1 MSTRG
6 FGFTEKIFAR
16 GLVTASIALAAVTA
30 GLGAVPLQAV
40 ATEASGVEVAT
51 VAQAVGAE
59 FTYKQVAGQA
69 VITGYTG
76 AGGKVEIPST
86 LGLLPVTGIADGAFE
101 RNHTVTE
108 VVIPEGVTSIGARA
122 FNDCTALVSV
132 SFPSTLRSVGAS
144 AFYTCGSL
152 EKVELPAGVTSIGD
166 YAFFGCQSLV
176 FASVPGTVSE
186 WGAASFGYC
195 YKLENVTIGAGVTE
209 VPERTFRDCKAL
221 AAVQM
226 PASVKTVGRRAFQGC
241 ANLATCDVSHLETV
255 EAYAFASTAGHL
267 PSLNL
272 TCAKRVEEYAFQNQN
287 TASDLAL
294 PCIEYI
300 GCQAFAAAVA
310 PSAALELALPAS
322 LETLEDGALSATT
335 EGVKAVKIDPA
346 CAAYQSVDG
355 VVYSKDGSEL
365 LCVPVGYAGACGT
378 FSTPDQVTK
387 VGAYAFAG
395 AAKLEKIVLGDS
407 VTQLGSNAFAGCL
420 ANSVTLSQNLSE
432 LPAQAFEGASI
443 TSIDVPAS
451 VKSIGEK
458 ALSNCSSLASV
469 TLHEGL
475 ESIGAGVFQNSGSLQ
490 SLKLPAS
497 LTSLDATAFTFTNC
511 LNDVSLV
518 EGGALTMTDGMILA
532 DGGTKLVL
540 ALADSIHDDVAT
552 VPDGVTTIGTYA
564 LGEVSGRCQVR
575 IPDSVTTIEDKGVNC
590 AVTGGGSSD
599 GFNRVR
605 VIYATA
611 NNQAIIDF
619 ANENYLPVFSQE
631 TPVLSATEFSL
642 DPGQTAQLSV
652 TGILSNVAF
661 VTSDNSVAKVDQDGV
676 ITAVAGGEADI
687 FVCAGEKYFS
697 AHVKVSGGG
706 TADEY
711 AGYTHVKTTADA
723 SSWFAADAEY
733 NKPLASSAQSL
744 TGIYLYSSEN
754 YSGVNA
760 FLEPGGFK
768 AGADDQYGEGE
779 YDEFEGIG
787 GNAGSELG
795 QFKIH
800 ENVVVYSGLEDAEF
814 IEGSG
819 LDVTDVAAM
828 AGKTITVKPVLS
840 TTLLQGVADRFRK
853 PTNEKIL
860 LEIYVP
866 KDSTQGASLGGASV
880 VPDEQEVTF
889 APGTK
894 FYVVDAGVR
903 YADSYGYEPDQAVG
917 TEAQRYM
924 KLVPVTDDEPTPDP
938 TPTPDPEPTPDP
950 TPEPDPDPT
959 PDNGDG
965 EQGGDT
971 NQAGDKGGQSKR
983 GKGSTP
989 STGDVAATGFAG
1001 VAAAGLAALAAFLR
1015 RSRTAR

>member
-1 MSTRG
+1 MSTRS
-6 FGFTEKIFAR
+6 FGFTEKTFAR

-30 GLGAVPLQAV
+30 GLGAVPMQAV
-40 ATEASGVEVAT
+40 AAETGGVEVTA

-59 FTYKQVAGQA
+59 FTYKQVAGEA

-101 RNHTVTE
+101 QNHAITE
-108 VVIPEGVTSIGARA
+108 VVIPEGVTSIGDRA
-122 FNDCTALVSV
+122 FNDCTALTSV
-132 SFPSTLRSVGAS
+132 SFPSTLQTVGS
-144 AFYTCGSL
+144 CAFYTCGSL
-152 EKVELPAGVTSIGD
+152 AKVELPAGVTSIGD

-176 FASVPGTVSE
+176 SASVPGSVSD
-186 WGAASFGYC
+186 WGQATFGYC
-195 YKLENVTIGAGVTE
+195 YKLESVTIGAGVAE

-221 AAVQM
+221 ASVQM

-241 ANLATCDVSHLETV
+241 SKLATCDVSHLETV
-255 EAYAFASTAGHL
+255 GAYAFACNAGEL
-267 PSLNL
+267 PSLSL
-272 TCAKRVEEYAFQNQN
+272 ASAKRIEEHAFANQN

-300 GCQAFAAAVA
+300 GCQAFANAVS
-310 PSAALELALPAS
+310 PNAALELALPAS
-322 LETLEDGALSATT
+322 LATLEDGALSSTT
-335 EGVKAVKIDPA
+335 AGVKAINVDTA

-355 VVYSKDGSEL
+355 VVYSKDGAEL
-365 LCVPVGYAGACGT
+365 LCVPVGYATADAT

-387 VGAYAFAG
+387 VAAYAFAG
-395 AAKLEKIVLGDS
+395 AAKLQKIVLTDA
-407 VTQLGSNAFAGCL
+407 VTSMGQNAFGGCL
-420 ANSVTLSQNLSE
+420 AKSVTLSAALE
-432 LPAQAFEGASI
+432 ALPAEAFAGAGI
-443 TSIDVPAS
+443 ESIDVPAS

-458 ALSNCSSLASV
+458 ALSNCASLASV

-475 ESIGAGVFQNSGSLQ
+475 ESISAGAFQNSGCLE

-511 LNDVSLV
+511 LKDISLV
-518 EGGALTMTDGMILA
+518 EGGALTMKDNMILA
-532 DGGTKLVL
+532 NGGARLVL
-540 ALADSIHDDVAT
+540 ALKASVHDDVAT

-564 LGEVSGRCQVR
+564 LGEISGSCEVR
-575 IPDSVTTIEDKGVNC
+575 IPDSVTTIEEKGVNC
-590 AVTGGGSSD
+590 AITGGGSSD
-599 GFNRVR
+599 GFDRGR

-611 NNQAIIDF
+611 NNQAIIDY

-631 TPVLSATEFSL
+631 KPTLSATQFSL
-642 DPGQTAQLSV
+642 APGQTATLSV

-661 VTSDNSVAKVDQDGV
+661 VTSNNSVAKVDQSGV

-697 AHVKVSGGG
+697 AHVKVSGEG

-711 AGYTHVKTTADA
+711 AGYTRVKTAADA
-723 SSWFAADAEY
+723 STWFAADAQY
-733 NKPLASSAQSL
+733 NQPLASSAQSL

-768 AGADDQYGEGE
+768 AGADEQYGEGE
-779 YDEFEGIG
+779 YGEFEQVGQ
-787 GNAGSELG
+787 NAGSELG

-800 ENVVVYSGLEDAEF
+800 ENIVVYSGLEDAEF

-819 LDVTDVAAM
+819 LDAADVAAM

-853 PTNEKIL
+853 PTNEKIM

-866 KDSTQGASLGGASV
+866 KDSTQGACLGGASV

-894 FYVVDAGVR
+894 FYVLDAGVR
-903 YADSYGYEPDQAVG
+903 YADSYGYDPDQVVG
-917 TEAQRYM
+917 TEPQRYM
-924 KLVPVTDDEPTPDP
+924 KLVVVTDDEPDVDP
-938 TPTPDPEPTPDP
+938 QPEPEPTPDP
-950 TPEPDPDPT
+950 TP
-959 PDNGDG
+959 DNDGD
-965 EQGGDT
+965 QGGDQGTDT
-971 NQAGDKGGQSKR
+971 NQAGEKGGQSKR

-989 STGDVAATGFAG
+989 STGDAAATGFAG
-1001 VAAAGLAALAAFLR
+1001 MAAAGLAVLAAWLH

>member
-1 MSTRG
+1 MSTRS
-6 FGFTEKIFAR
+6 FGFTEKTFAR
-16 GLVTASIALAAVTA
+16 GLVTASIALTAVTA
-30 GLGAVPLQAV
+30 GLGAVPMQAV
-40 ATEASGVEVAT
+40 ATETGGVQVAA

-86 LGLLPVTGIADGAFE
+86 LGLLPVTAIADGAFE
-101 RNHTVTE
+101 RNHSVTE
-108 VVIPEGVTSIGARA
+108 VVIPEGVTSIGDRA
-122 FNDCTALVSV
+122 FNDCTALTSV
-132 SFPSTLRSVGAS
+132 SFPSTLQSVGAS

-152 EKVELPAGVTSIGD
+152 AKVELPAGVTSIGN

-176 FASVPGTVSE
+176 SAAVPGTVGE

-195 YKLENVTIGAGVTE
+195 YKLESVTIGAGVAE

-221 AAVQM
+221 ATVQM

-241 ANLATCDVSHLETV
+241 PNLPTCDLSHV
-255 EAYAFASTAGHL
+255 ESVGAYAFNANSGML
-267 PSLNL
+267 SSLNL
-272 TCAKRVEEYAFQNQN
+272 ASVKRVEEHAFENQS
-287 TASDLAL
+287 TAGDLAL

-300 GCQAFAAAVA
+300 GSYAFAAAVPA
-310 PSAALELALPAS
+310 SASFELTLPAT
-322 LETLEDGALSATT
+322 LTTLEPGALSGAT
-335 EGVKAVKIDPA
+335 EGLKSVKIDPA
-346 CAAYQSVDG
+346 CAAYKSEDG
-355 VVYSKDGSEL
+355 VVYSKDGTEL
-365 LCVPVGYAGACGT
+365 ICVPAGYVAANKV
-378 FSTPDQVTK
+378 FSTPAQVTK
-387 VGAYAFAG
+387 VAAYAFAG
-395 AAKLEKIVLGDS
+395 LNGVEKVMLGDS
-407 VTQLGSNAFAGCL
+407 VTEVGQGAFDHCGAQE
-420 ANSVTLSQNLSE
+420 VTLSANLAE
-432 LPAQAFEGASI
+432 IPDECFNNANINA
-443 TSIDVPAS
+443 IDVPAS

-458 ALSNCSSLASV
+458 AFSDCGSLESV

-475 ESIGAGVFQNSGSLQ
+475 ESIGAAAFQRSSQ
-490 SLKLPAS
+490 FESIKLPAS
-497 LTSLDATAFTFTNC
+497 LTSLDPTAFTFANG
-511 LNDVSLV
+511 LNDISLV
-518 EGGALTMTDGMILA
+518 EGGALTMKDGQILA
-532 DGGTKLVL
+532 DGGTRLVL
-540 ALADSIHDDVAT
+540 ALAAAVHDGVVT
-552 VPDGVTTIGTYA
+552 IPEGVTTIGSYA
-564 LGEVSGRCQVR
+564 TGEVCGNNSLRV
-575 IPDSVTTIEDKGVNC
+575 PDSVTTIEDKGLC
-590 AVTGGGSSD
+590 CSVTGGGRSD
-599 GFNRVR
+599 GYERGR
-605 VIYATA
+605 AIYASVG
-611 NNQAIIDF
+611 NQAVIDY
-619 ANENYLPVFSQE
+619 ANQNYLPVFSQE

-642 DPGQTAQLSV
+642 DPGQTAQLGV
-652 TGILSNVAF
+652 TGILSQAAY
-661 VTSDNSVAKVDQDGV
+661 VTSDNSVASVDQDGV

-697 AHVKVSGGG
+697 AHVKVSGEG

-711 AGYTHVKTTADA
+711 AGYARVKTTADA
-723 SSWFAADAEY
+723 ASWFAADAEY

-768 AGADDQYGEGE
+768 AGADDQYGAGE
-779 YDEFEGIG
+779 YGEFEGIG
-787 GNAGSELG
+787 GNASSELG

-819 LDVTDVAAM
+819 LDVADVAAM

-840 TTLLQGVADRFRK
+840 TSLLQGVADRFRK

-924 KLVPVTDDEPTPDP
+924 KLVPVTDDEPMPTPTPD
-938 TPTPDPEPTPDP
+938 PTPDPEPTPDP
-950 TPEPDPDPT
+950 TPD
-959 PDNGDG
+959 GDQDAD
-965 EQGGDT
+965 QGTDV
-971 NQAGDKGGQSKR
+971 NQAGDKGNQPKR

-989 STGDVAATGFAG
+989 STGDAAATGLAG
-1001 VAAAGLAALAAFLR
+1001 VAAAGLAVLAAWLHR
-1015 RSRTAR
+1015 ARTVR